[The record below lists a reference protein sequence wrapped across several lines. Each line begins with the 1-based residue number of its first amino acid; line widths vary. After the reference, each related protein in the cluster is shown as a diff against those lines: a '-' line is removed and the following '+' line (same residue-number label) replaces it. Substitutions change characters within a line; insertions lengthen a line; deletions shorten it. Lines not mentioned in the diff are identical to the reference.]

1 MRALQLLSTERHEHG
16 CRPPQRRESRAHVRG
31 LALVVRDAYAPRL
44 ATTSTCYLTHRTKP
58 PGELSG
64 TNLPALCF
72 LSTWP

>member
-44 ATTSTCYLTHRTKP
+44 AS
-58 PGELSG
+58 
-64 TNLPALCF
+64 
-72 LSTWP
+72 